1 LDKARCKL
9 AQLADEVRAA
19 NAPAVLMRRGEPLAV
34 LVSPA
39 EYERLTAADRRA
51 AAEQLQARLI
61 EVRNTVHEAGLD
73 VVVVDEV
80 IAAAR
85 AAQ

>member
-1 LDKARCKL
+1 MDKARCKL

-39 EYERLTAADRRA
+39 EFAIDHLGGYGRRVGDRGDRRL
-51 AAEQLQARLI
+51 ETRP
-61 EVRNTVHEAGLD
+61 D
-73 VVVVDEV
+73 VD
-80 IAAAR
+80 AHP
-85 AAQ
+85 